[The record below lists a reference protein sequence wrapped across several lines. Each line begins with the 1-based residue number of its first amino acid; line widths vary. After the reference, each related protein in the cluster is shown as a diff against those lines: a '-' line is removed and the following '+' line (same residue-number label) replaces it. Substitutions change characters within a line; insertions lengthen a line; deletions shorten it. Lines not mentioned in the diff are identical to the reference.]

1 MTTGMTVGG
10 VGCGGCENEMK
21 TCDVL
26 NCPVG
31 VSIVPG
37 MKNASLLLLTM
48 MTAEAPVSHYKM
60 FGENN

>member
-1 MTTGMTVGG
+1 MTTGMPVGG

-21 TCDVL
+21 KWNVL

-48 MTAEAPVSHYKM
+48 MTADAPVSHYKV
-60 FGENN
+60 FEEND